1 MAGGRVARAARKTGE
16 HVAEF
21 IGEILLEAALAMAAC
36 LILAAGAAV
45 FLAGWRI
52 SPLAAGG
59 SLGGFLL
66 LVGYGAWEVFRPGKP
81 VRRGRLTTV
90 AVTAFALVLLVLYG
104 ASCDCV

>member
-1 MAGGRVARAARKTGE
+1 MAD
-16 HVAEF
+16 F
-21 IGEILLEAALAMAAC
+21 IGEVLFEAVLAMVAC
-36 LILAAGAAV
+36 LVLAAGAAV

-52 SPLAAGG
+52 SPLVAGG

-66 LVGYGAWEVFRPGKP
+66 LAGYGAREVFRPAGP

-90 AVTAFALVLLVLYG
+90 SVTAFVLVALVLYG